1 MRMWNVDPKLLCHKH
16 LLGEHLE
23 MHMFASA
30 IRENKSIARYL
41 ANGLVEPER
50 IVKRHNELAQEM
62 LDRGYRHIPAS
73 TRIFAYS

>member
-1 MRMWNVDPKLLCHKH
+1 
-16 LLGEHLE
+16 